1 MISMTTLPF
10 WRFGKN
16 RTHRDRILR
25 VVLFSILL
33 GVLIGP
39 LSADLVLRNNTRG
52 ILYFLLLPMGVEGT
66 IPWAENAEAAKTYLK
81 EHRNE
86 LEKIPPETFLKVR
99 KDPSPYLLLG
109 FYVSPERPSFPL
121 VRVRIP
127 SVPGEPSFTV
137 SDVDLW
143 KSSAGESLVL
153 YPWDIELPRT
163 PIQIDNRYL
172 DWRKIK
178 ELRQFPTSFLPPKVL
193 RHRGGS
199 PERIRFDQAKT
210 WPSKGTAVE
219 GLKILRGQRE
229 VHFMI
234 STYSPMEVGT
244 SYWFYLLP
252 LSSPTGLALE
262 IPIMGK
268 GGPIL
273 LWVPGMEK
281 PTQIGTYVSDL
292 FVLEG
297 ELLGS
302 YLPAEAEPLLRQVS
316 KVWMSVSVPT
326 AEGTEEY
333 YLTEFDVTD
342 IPYESGVSP

>member
-1 MISMTTLPF
+1 MISMMTLPS
-10 WRFGKN
+10 WRSGKN
-16 RTHRDRILR
+16 SALR
-25 VVLFSILL
+25 WGIFLTLLFVIVGSL
-33 GVLIGP
+33 P
-39 LSADLVLRNNTRG
+39 ADLVLRNNTKG
-52 ILYFLLLPMGVEGT
+52 ILYFLLLPMGVEGKV
-66 IPWAENAEAAKTYLK
+66 PWADNVEEVKTYLK

-86 LEKIPPETFLKVR
+86 LEKIAPETFLKLR

-137 SDVDLW
+137 SDVDIW

-153 YPWDIELPRT
+153 YPWDMELPRT
-163 PIQIDNRYL
+163 PVQIDNRYL
-172 DWRKIK
+172 DWRKVK
-178 ELRQFPTSFLPPKVL
+178 ELKQFPTRFVPSKVL
-193 RHRGGS
+193 RHRGGF

-219 GLKILRGQRE
+219 GLKLLRGQRE
-229 VHFMI
+229 VYLML
-234 STYSPMEVGT
+234 SSYSPMEIGT

-252 LSSPTGLALE
+252 LSSSTGLAVE

-273 LWVPGMEK
+273 LWIPGMEK
-281 PTQIGTYVSDL
+281 PVQIGTYVSDL

-297 ELLGS
+297 ELLAS
-302 YLPAEAEPLLRQVS
+302 YLPVEAEPLLQQVS
-316 KVWMSVSVPT
+316 KVWMSVTVPT
-326 AEGTEEY
+326 GEGTEEFF
-333 YLTEFDVTD
+333 LTEFDVTD
-342 IPYESGVSP
+342 TPYESGVSP